1 MLITKTSPLS
11 VALTVKTIS
20 ATLQQ
25 AGITVFATIDHAKN
39 ARDVGL
45 ELRDAVLLIFGNP
58 KVGTL
63 LMQEQPI
70 MGIDLPM
77 RMLIWQDENQETK
90 ITYLDPVKLAEQ
102 YNLKQNQELLQK
114 IQGMMALLAGQF
126 Q

>member
-114 IQGMMALLAGQF
+114 YKE
-126 Q
+126 